1 MCIRDR
7 VRTVLD
13 RYRELARKHGWSPGP
28 EHCHLVRHVYVA
40 ETSARAREE
49 AEPHLDYFWQ
59 KLLSYHRGSAALMGQ
74 SAPPRPARVEKAEDL
89 PLYEFDFDLCQK
101 EGLSIVGDPDYVTRE
116 IRAQARELGVG
127 VLVGLFQFGSLPHD
141 LAVKN
146 IRLFGEKV
154 LPELKRG

>member
-1 MCIRDR
+1 MASDASTTTTLPRWKRILFS
-7 VRTVLD
+7 VIMVVFVYGVLD
-13 RYRELARKHGWSPGP
+13 ITANVYLRVTRGYDGKH
-28 EHCHLVRHVYVA
+28 
-40 ETSARAREE
+40 
-49 AEPHLDYFWQ
+49 
-59 KLLSYHRGSAALMGQ
+59 
-74 SAPPRPARVEKAEDL
+74 
-89 PLYEFDFDLCQK
+89 LYEFDFDLCQK
-101 EGLSIVGDPDYVTRE
+101 EGLSIVGDPEHVIRE